1 MSLLDKEFKAD
12 RLNVHNLKLDGID
25 ISNFQIETL
34 GDGKYIDSLRGD
46 IQVQIT
52 PSMLDANGNYVIQQ
66 IPGLGRFARAEV
78 SSTPR
83 PVYYLAPN
91 GLDTN
96 LGTKVSPWQTLTNVP
111 NGSIV
116 VLLNGTYVDTT
127 SISGAGYSW
136 RVNHCF
142 YTNRTINNL
151 TIVGESKTG
160 VIISVNS
167 GTNRLVIPAYTGIL
181 TGVDLFNFTIQFN
194 GLSSLSSPF
203 FTIADS
209 SMRNICNV
217 HFAFYNCTTSI
228 NYSKF
233 GSNTSNRYNLTTYS
247 NNTYSIS
254 LPTNIIDTKYNYLY
268 SINSIL
274 SNLTI
279 NGSSIFT
286 SLEKNTDS
294 IYFSNIIDVKSNTL
308 TFNTDILNFDTITL
322 NIWLE
327 Q

>member
-1 MSLLDKEFKAD
+1 MSLLDSEFRAD
-12 RLNVHNLKLDGID
+12 RLNVHNLKLNGID

-52 PSMLDANGNYVIQQ
+52 PSMLDASGNYVIQQ
-66 IPGLGRFARAEV
+66 IPGLGRFAKVEI

-96 LGTKVSPWQTLTNVP
+96 LGTKTSPWQTLTNVP

-116 VLLNGTYVDTT
+116 VLLNGTYSTT
-127 SISGAGYSW
+127 RSIQLLTYSW
-136 RVNHCF
+136 NVQSCF
-142 YTNRTINNL
+142 YSSVSKGGL
-151 TIVGESKTG
+151 TIIGESKSG
-160 VIISVNS
+160 VIISVNPA
-167 GTNRLVIPAYTGIL
+167 TNRLVIPSGANVL
-181 TGVDLFNFTIQFN
+181 NGVNLLNFTVQFN
-194 GLSSLSSPF
+194 GLTSSSSPYF
-203 FTIADS
+203 IS
-209 SMRNICNV
+209 EERYVSNVCNV
-217 HFAFYNCTTSI
+217 NLEFYNCTTQVGY
-228 NYSKF
+228 NYY
-233 GSNTSNRYNLTTYS
+233 GSDYNRRYNLNITS
-247 NNTYSIS
+247 NNTYSTYT
-254 LPTNIIDTKYNYLY
+254 TNIIDTRYNYLY

-286 SLEKNTDS
+286 SLDKNTDNIQFS
-294 IYFSNIIDVKSNTL
+294 KMIYIKSNTL

-322 NIWLE
+322 DIWLE

>member
-1 MSLLDKEFKAD
+1 MSLKDSEFRAD
-12 RLNVHNLKLDGID
+12 RLNVHNLKLNGID

-52 PSMLDANGNYVIQQ
+52 PSMLDASGNYVIQQ
-66 IPGLGRFARAEV
+66 IPGLGRFAKVEV

-96 LGTKVSPWQTLTNVP
+96 LGTKTSPWQTLTNVP

-116 VLLNGTYVDTT
+116 VLLNGTYNAYTT
-127 SISGAGYSW
+127 ISAGGYTW
-136 RVNHCF
+136 NVQRCF

-160 VIISVNS
+160 VIISVINR
-167 GTNRLVIPAYTGIL
+167 TNCLVIPAYTGIL
-181 TGVDLFNFTIQFN
+181 TGVNLLNFTIQFN
-194 GLSSLSSPF
+194 SVTSASSPY
-203 FTIADS
+203 FTVGDIGLV
-209 SMRNICNV
+209 NICNV
-217 HFAFYNCTTSI
+217 HFDFFNCTTSI
-228 NYSKF
+228 TYSRF
-233 GSNTSNRYNLTTYS
+233 GSNTGKRYNLTTYS

-254 LPTNIIDTKYNYLY
+254 LPTNILDTRYNYLY

-279 NGSSIFT
+279 NGSSFFM
-286 SLEKNTDS
+286 SLEKNTDN